1 MRSKGPAA
9 VAYRMA
15 AACAVGGAV
24 LIAVSPVTG
33 SYQFLGLGLIAL
45 LTAGG
50 WVVKARRARGARGAD
65 SMEV

>member
-1 MRSKGPAA
+1 
-9 VAYRMA
+9 MA
-15 AACAVGGAV
+15 AAFAVGGAV